1 MFFMTPLLFVT
12 MCQQSQ
18 EWKLKIFFISNL
30 DGTKL
35 VSVIS
40 ESDVSVIKI
49 VEIGR
54 RHNHSSNSEE
64 CCQVS
69 CKKTG
74 RYRIQGVQK
83 EGPKVFG
90 YYTAKKFLV
99 AVEVFILTTNTLH
112 LIKCIKVLQYI
123 TLKFILRWLNLNR
136 NLSHIVF
143 LGLHWPF

>member
-1 MFFMTPLLFVT
+1 MFFMTHFRVCDNVST
-12 MCQQSQ
+12 KSGMKT
-18 EWKLKIFFISNL
+18 EFFFISNL
-30 DGTKL
+30 DRTKL

-123 TLKFILRWLNLNR
+123 TLKFILR
-136 NLSHIVF
+136 
-143 LGLHWPF
+143 